1 MSYPFNSLPAYA
13 ARALRPV
20 GRRLATIRG
29 LRRVTHWFET
39 AFAGA
44 GPVVIEDF
52 DGQWRFE
59 CHLSEHMG
67 AQIFWRG
74 AYSGAQLRE
83 LHRYLPR
90 DGVFIDAGANQGEF
104 TVTAAGIVRTGHVY
118 AFEPAPWMH
127 ERLLRNI
134 TLNGFRNV
142 TVVPHGLSDAR
153 ALLSFY
159 DEPHGAAIG
168 PRNEG
173 LISLYPDA
181 RRSQAV
187 GQFSVVALD
196 EWAAEAG
203 LPRLDV
209 LKADVEGAE
218 LRLLQGA
225 AHALER
231 FRPVLLLECNDV
243 SCRSAGYSADA
254 LIAHLRNKLRYRVG
268 VVESRSVRALGLGDP
283 PPAFCNLLCL
293 PA

>member
-20 GRRLATIRG
+20 SRRLATIRG

-127 ERLLRNI
+127 ERLQRNLA
-134 TLNGFRNV
+134 LNEFRNV
-142 TVVPHGLSDAR
+142 TVVPYGLSDAR
-153 ALLSFY
+153 AVLAFY
-159 DEPHGAAIG
+159 DEPRRETTG

-181 RRSQAV
+181 RRSQPV
-187 GQFSVVALD
+187 GQFSVIALD

-203 LPRLDV
+203 LSRLDV

-225 AHALER
+225 AHTLER
-231 FRPVLLLECNDV
+231 FRPALLLECSDA
-243 SCRSAGYSADA
+243 SCRSAGYSAGE
-254 LIAHLRNKLRYRVG
+254 LVAHLRSALRYRVS
-268 VVESRSVRALGLGDP
+268 VVEPRGVRALAAQDP
-283 PPAFCNLLCL
+283 IPTFCNLLCL